1 MFREEMNLLIEI
13 SKDADIVLKRQPS
26 VEEVEAFAEETGNGP
41 ELKPMR
47 LCFDVKMSHAW
58 NGNLAEQFVSRFMR
72 YHDLGESDEAL
83 LHELFTARYISL
95 KRQYQEW
102 QLKRGEDTVQ
112 RAKRVKEKH
121 EVKRQ
126 LVRKDTRRNT
136 VSQVSV
142 FRMAKLTSW
151 IQLHA
156 DREDIAMGNR
166 AEGGGKVDPVWN
178 FLFKAIR
185 ILGREGMSSDESGG
199 EGSGPP
205 YYIRVREWRSRELIP
220 YLQMIDREKRQTNAY
235 GNRRS
240 GNTARERQR
249 VAAGGLSTRRAI
261 AGLPLNFYDKTWYA
275 GLSARDRALLNAKP
289 DMDMPVLVRYD

>member
-1 MFREEMNLLIEI
+1 
-13 SKDADIVLKRQPS
+13 
-26 VEEVEAFAEETGNGP
+26 
-41 ELKPMR
+41 
-47 LCFDVKMSHAW
+47 
-58 NGNLAEQFVSRFMR
+58 
-72 YHDLGESDEAL
+72 
-83 LHELFTARYISL
+83 
-95 KRQYQEW
+95 
-102 QLKRGEDTVQ
+102 
-112 RAKRVKEKH
+112 
-121 EVKRQ
+121 
-126 LVRKDTRRNT
+126 
-136 VSQVSV
+136 
-142 FRMAKLTSW
+142 MAKLTSW

-166 AEGGGKVDPVWN
+166 DEGGGKVDPVWD
-178 FLFKAIR
+178 FLFKAIG

-249 VAAGGLSTRRAI
+249 VAAGGVSTRRAI